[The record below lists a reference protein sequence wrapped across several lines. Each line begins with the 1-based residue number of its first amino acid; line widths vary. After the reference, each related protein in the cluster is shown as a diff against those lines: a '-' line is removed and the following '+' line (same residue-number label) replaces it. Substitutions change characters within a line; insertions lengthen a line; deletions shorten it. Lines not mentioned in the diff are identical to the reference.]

1 MLRLST
7 RIVPVSR
14 PSSTIAR
21 MTATHRLLPMFTLAP
36 LQQTLVRTA
45 LLHSSAQSRL
55 DTERSTTST
64 SSSSSYPPPTSSSRR
79 WNASSTTTEPPIPTP
94 PKPPTPPPVDA
105 RLTRRR
111 ITSVTELPKSF
122 GRNQIIAVSDE
133 VKMELEEILA
143 DFKAPVRFAFA
154 YGSGVFRQKG
164 YAASEQPMLDF
175 VFAVSH
181 PSHWHAI
188 NMAQNPHHYSMPMR
202 LLGSDA
208 VAWMQDKGLGANVWF
223 NVDVQIKGKVRP
235 MGCCDT
241 VFGNETLIEIRG
253 SVLQTLKYGVI
264 SIDALCRDM
273 LDWETLYVSGR
284 TQKPVSRE
292 NKSSRGK
299 LVERR
304 SDAASIPHLQVR
316 ILKDDARVR
325 LANQVNLASALRTAL
340 LRLPEDFTEV
350 ELFEEIAGL
359 SYRGDFR
366 MKVGENPLK
375 VRNIVA
381 AQLDAFRSLYGG
393 LLKSF
398 WKSVHVIGERP
409 GELGEVRLMRQDR
422 SAEQRAT
429 TASKLPIGLKGKVMA
444 HYERKWNLKKA
455 LVASKGGA
463 GEGEKAGTVGKALSE
478 EELRGQKEGSEKA
491 LWERIVQDDEFDVML
506 DKSLA
511 QIVGRPTFNQSLKG
525 ILSAGPVK
533 SLRYIG
539 PKLKKK
545 WSKSTSSSLPAPV
558 EQATKP

>member
-7 RIVPVSR
+7 RIVALSR
-14 PSSTIAR
+14 PSSAA
-21 MTATHRLLPMFTLAP
+21 MMTHRLPPAFTFVP
-36 LQQTLVRTA
+36 RQQTLVRTA
-45 LLHSSAQSRL
+45 LLHSSALSRL

-64 SSSSSYPPPTSSSRR
+64 SSSSSYPPPTSTSSSISTSRR
-79 WNASSTTTEPPIPTP
+79 WNASTTTPEPPIPTP

-105 RLTRRR
+105 RLTKRR

-133 VKMELEEILA
+133 VKIELEEILA

-164 YAASEQPMLDF
+164 YAANVLHAQEQPMLDF

-223 NVDVQIKGKVRP
+223 NVDVQVKGK
-235 MGCCDT
+235 
-241 VFGNETLIEIRG
+241 
-253 SVLQTLKYGVI
+253 TLKYGVI

-284 TQKPVSRE
+284 TQKPVRTR
-292 NKSSRGK
+292 KPSSKTCSNMISPLR
-299 LVERR
+299 LL
-304 SDAASIPHLQVR
+304 SATQVR

-359 SYRGDFR
+359 SYCGDFR

-409 GELGEVRLMRQDR
+409 GELGEMRLMRQNR
-422 SAEQRAT
+422 SPEQRAT
-429 TASKLPIGLKGKVMA
+429 TARKLPVGLKGKVMA

-455 LVASKGGA
+455 MVASEGGA
-463 GEGEKAGTVGKALSE
+463 GAGEKAGMVGKPLSD
-478 EELRGQKEGSEKA
+478 EELRLQKEDGERL

-525 ILSAGPVK
+525 ILSAGPIK

-545 WSKSTSSSLPAPV
+545 WSKQSSSALPAPI
-558 EQATKP
+558 EKATKQ

>member
-14 PSSTIAR
+14 PSSTIAM

-36 LQQTLVRTA
+36 LQHTLVQTA

-94 PKPPTPPPVDA
+94 PKPPIPPPVDA
-105 RLTRRR
+105 RLTKRR
-111 ITSVTELPKSF
+111 ITSVTDLPKSF

-188 NMAQNPHHYSMPMR
+188 NMAQNPHHYSLPMR

-208 VAWMQDKGLGANVWF
+208 VAWMQEKGLGANVWF
-223 NVDVQIKGKVRP
+223 NVDVQIKGK
-235 MGCCDT
+235 
-241 VFGNETLIEIRG
+241 
-253 SVLQTLKYGVI
+253 TLKYGVI

-284 TQKPVSRE
+284 TQKP
-292 NKSSRGK
+292 
-299 LVERR
+299 
-304 SDAASIPHLQVR
+304 VR

-422 SAEQRAT
+422 GAEQRAT
-429 TASKLPIGLKGKVMA
+429 TASKLPIGLKGKVLA

-455 LVASKGGA
+455 LG
-463 GEGEKAGTVGKALSE
+463 E
-478 EELRGQKEGSEKA
+478 EELRVQKEGSETA

-558 EQATKP
+558 DQATKP

>member
-14 PSSTIAR
+14 PSSTIAM
-21 MTATHRLLPMFTLAP
+21 MTTTHRLLPMFTLAP
-36 LQQTLVRTA
+36 LQHTLVQTA

-79 WNASSTTTEPPIPTP
+79 WNASSTATEPPIPTP
-94 PKPPTPPPVDA
+94 PKPPTPSPVDA
-105 RLTRRR
+105 RLTKRR
-111 ITSVTELPKSF
+111 ITSVTDLPKSF

-188 NMAQNPHHYSMPMR
+188 NMAQNPHHYSLPMR

-208 VAWMQDKGLGANVWF
+208 VAWMQEKGLGANVWF
-223 NVDVQIKGKVRP
+223 NVDVQIKGK
-235 MGCCDT
+235 
-241 VFGNETLIEIRG
+241 
-253 SVLQTLKYGVI
+253 TLKYGVI

-284 TQKPVSRE
+284 TQKP
-292 NKSSRGK
+292 
-299 LVERR
+299 RR
-304 SDAASIPHLQVR
+304 SDAASIPHFQVR

-422 SAEQRAT
+422 GAEQRAT
-429 TASKLPIGLKGKVMA
+429 TASKLPIGLKGKVLA

-455 LVASKGGA
+455 LG
-463 GEGEKAGTVGKALSE
+463 E
-478 EELRGQKEGSEKA
+478 EELRVQKEGSETA

-506 DKSLA
+506 DKSEFQIISFRDRVDANSCTISALLEGLA

-558 EQATKP
+558 DQATKP